1 MVRTAL
7 LTVELNAVIIGQT
20 PRRGDKRMQDD
31 EMLTADDVARI
42 MKVNIRTVRQWVAD
56 GELGVIWIGKR
67 EYRIAR
73 SELNRFIRERQ
84 GRKGS
89 EY

>member
-1 MVRTAL
+1 MIEPVL
-7 LTVELNAVIIGQT
+7 LTVELSAVIIGQSL
-20 PRRGDKRMQDD
+20 PGGNPNMLDD

-56 GELGVIWIGKR
+56 GELGVVWIGKR
-67 EYRIAR
+67 EYRIAK

-84 GRKGS
+84 GR
-89 EY
+89 

>member
-1 MVRTAL
+1 
-7 LTVELNAVIIGQT
+7 
-20 PRRGDKRMQDD
+20 MQDD
-31 EMLTADDVARI
+31 EMLTADDVAKI
-42 MKVNIRTVRQWVAD
+42 MKVNIRTVRQWVSD
-56 GELGVIWIGKR
+56 GSLGVVWIGKR

-89 EY
+89 DY

>member
-1 MVRTAL
+1 MVRTVL